1 MKEQSQIKIKK
12 FSVKNVLLYTLII
25 TLTAI
30 LFIFPLYRLKQSMNP
45 LQNIEPPI
53 TYINN

>member
-1 MKEQSQIKIKK
+1 MKEQTQIKIKK

-25 TLTAI
+25 TLMAI
-30 LFIFPLYRLKQSMNP
+30 LFIFPLYRLKLNMSS
-45 LQNIEPPI
+45 LQNIEPSI

>member
-1 MKEQSQIKIKK
+1 MKEQTQIKIKK

-30 LFIFPLYRLKQSMNP
+30 LFIFPLYRLKLNMNP
-45 LQNIEPPI
+45 LQNIEPSI

>member
-1 MKEQSQIKIKK
+1 MKEQTQIKIKK

-30 LFIFPLYRLKQSMNP
+30 LFIFPLYQLKLNLKS

-53 TYINN
+53 THINN

>member
-25 TLTAI
+25 TLMAI
-30 LFIFPLYRLKQSMNP
+30 LFIFPLYRLKLNMSS
-45 LQNIEPPI
+45 LQNIEPSI